1 MPYINRIFQSLEKL
15 AAYEDKLT
23 GATNSVE
30 LIKSGNRVT
39 SFFRRLWGWM
49 RRRRPAAK
57 PTLAAKTNPAASTAA
72 KTNPAASAENAAVNA
87 GKPAATAETATTNAA
102 NTAAKTETAAAN
114 TAAKTETAAANTATN
129 AENAAANT
137 AAKTETAVANAE
149 NAAANVEN
157 AAANAAEPGL
167 LARHPYMAMAG
178 SAGAAGLAT
187 YWLAP
192 TKHYTP
198 PSPNDYAHLTE
209 RYQQL
214 PYIT

>member
-30 LIKSGNRVT
+30 LIKSGRRIA
-39 SFFRRLWGWM
+39 SFFHGALDWFKRF
-49 RRRRPAAK
+49 K
-57 PTLAAKTNPAASTAA
+57 PVGKSGKTPVKPGKTPNANP
-72 KTNPAASAENAAVNA
+72 E
-87 GKPAATAETATTNAA
+87 AATA
-102 NTAAKTETAAAN
+102 NTAVKTETAAAN
-114 TAAKTETAAANTATN
+114 TGKTPVTNPETAAANTATK
-129 AENAAANT
+129 AETAAANT
-137 AAKTETAVANAE
+137 GKTPAVKPETATANA
-149 NAAANVEN
+149 ATGAEN
-157 AAANAAEPGL
+157 AAANAAGPGF

-187 YWLAP
+187 YWLTP
-192 TKHYTP
+192 SEHYTP